1 MATKHVPVLLEAV
14 LNSFEGLNIKF
25 FLDATVGAGGHAAQ
39 ILAAHPEIEKY
50 IALDQD
56 KVALCLAKENLAE
69 WSDKVLF
76 INSNFSRFDT
86 VLQELKLEKVDGMLA
101 DVGVS
106 SMQLD
111 EADRGF
117 SFMRDGPLDMRMNRD
132 SDFSAFDIV
141 NFWSE
146 VEISRILRIYG
157 EEPQHRKISRAIVQA
172 RAEKAIETTLE
183 LKAIIEKVIKPNYKK
198 KICVAT
204 LTFQALRIATNK
216 ELECL
221 SYFVTNCH
229 KYLTKNGVV
238 SVISFHS
245 LEDRI
250 IKREFRYLADDKLSS
265 SGVGGI
271 FLDKEPVLK
280 NVSRPIGPTEAEVE
294 LNSRSRTAKL
304 RSATKI

>member
-1 MATKHVPVLLEAV
+1 MK
-14 LNSFEGLNIKF
+14 
-25 FLDATVGAGGHAAQ
+25 
-39 ILAAHPEIEKY
+39 
-50 IALDQD
+50 
-56 KVALCLAKENLAE
+56 
-69 WSDKVLF
+69 
-76 INSNFSRFDT
+76 
-86 VLQELKLEKVDGMLA
+86 
-101 DVGVS
+101 
-106 SMQLD
+106 
-111 EADRGF
+111 
-117 SFMRDGPLDMRMNRD
+117 
-132 SDFSAFDIV
+132 
-141 NFWSE
+141 
-146 VEISRILRIYG
+146 
-157 EEPQHRKISRAIVQA
+157 
-172 RAEKAIETTLE
+172 
-183 LKAIIEKVIKPNYKK
+183 KAIIEKVIKPNYKK